1 MYYRNSRLYLD
12 FYSIYSVTAIVY
24 SRKAD
29 ALPSYSFL
37 KRGNDDKPGIQIK
50 YVTVLAISSVFR
62 EEFSSLLEL
71 TALTKERL
79 LIVGDFNLGIRETP
93 DDAALR
99 LLDIA
104 DTFGL
109 SQLVAA
115 ATHESGSILDLVFA
129 RMSDDIVR
137 TTNVLGFFSDHRSVL
152 VSLSCRAPRFPT
164 KQISFRR
171 LHTIDPDAFAAD
183 FDRLSL
189 ITDPSDNLDEFVRQ
203 YNDDLRSLIDNHA
216 PFVTK
221 TVVLRPSA
229 PWISET
235 TRLTSER
242 RGTLNENGGST
253 DSTSILKF
261 TETDADVTTTFSPRS
276 ALTTFR
282 QK

>member
-1 MYYRNSRLYLD
+1 MPRFYVVRTPRLLTLTSPNID
-12 FYSIYSVTAIVY
+12 ST
-24 SRKAD
+24 
-29 ALPSYSFL
+29 P
-37 KRGNDDKPGIQIK
+37 GGIQ
-50 YVTVLAISSVFR
+50 TVFR

-93 DDAALR
+93 DDAALK

-189 ITDPSDNLDEFVRQ
+189 IIDPSDNLDELVRQ
-203 YNDDLRSLIDNHA
+203 YNDDLRSLIDIHA
-216 PFVTK
+216 PLVTK

>member
-93 DDAALR
+93 DDAVLR

-109 SQLVAA
+109 SQLVAT

-129 RMSDDIVR
+129 RMSDDRVR
-137 TTNVLGFFSDHRSVL
+137 ATALCWF
-152 VSLSCRAPRFPT
+152 
-164 KQISFRR
+164 
-171 LHTIDPDAFAAD
+171 
-183 FDRLSL
+183 LSL
-189 ITDPSDNLDEFVRQ
+189 VARHVSRRSRSPSGESTQLTLTLSRPISTGSVS
-203 YNDDLRSLIDNHA
+203 SLTH
-216 PFVTK
+216 P
-221 TVVLRPSA
+221 
-229 PWISET
+229 T
-235 TRLTSER
+235 T
-242 RGTLNENGGST
+242 
-253 DSTSILKF
+253 STSW
-261 TETDADVTTTFSPRS
+261 
-276 ALTTFR
+276 
-282 QK
+282 